1 MIHISSGVRYDK
13 IDRQAELDVSS
24 SYFISV
30 QDGWI
35 HKERFLDLSELIFVT
50 KGKLY
55 MTVNGE
61 NVELAAGDAY
71 LIRRYSFLS
80 GSRVSEGMCSFYTV
94 SFVSTLEK
102 YNDLYAQVIHISSH
116 SSYAQT
122 LFNNLSLYSSR
133 ENSERFLSDASFLL
147 LLEILFES
155 RDNEPEQIQMQ
166 GIIQYINSHIGSP
179 LSMEEISDHFHY
191 SKDYIAKIFKEQHG
205 VTIKQ
210 YIVQK
215 KLSVAKRLL
224 TTSDIPISL
233 VGQAVGF
240 SDVSLFE
247 KFFKY
252 HVKLTPRKYKSLYI

>member
-1 MIHISSGVRYDK
+1 MIHISSGVSYDK
-13 IDRQAELDVSS
+13 IDRQAELDVTST
-24 SYFISV
+24 YFISV
-30 QDGWI
+30 RDGWI

-55 MTVNGE
+55 LTVNGE
-61 NVELAAGDAY
+61 NVELSAGDAY
-71 LIRRYSFLS
+71 LIRRYTLLS
-80 GSRVSEGMCSFYTV
+80 GSRASEGACSFYTV

-102 YNDLYAQVIHISSH
+102 YNDLYTKVIHISTH
-116 SSYAQT
+116 SAYAQT
-122 LFNNLSLYSSR
+122 LFNNLSLYSTR
-133 ENSERFLSDASFLL
+133 ENTDCFLQDASFLL
-147 LLEILFES
+147 LLEILYES
-155 RDNEPEQIQMQ
+155 RKNESDRIQME
-166 GIIQYINSHIGSP
+166 GIIQYINNHISSP
-179 LSMEEISDHFHY
+179 LSIEEISDHFHY

-210 YIVQK
+210 YIIQK
-215 KLSVAKRLL
+215 KLSVAQRLL

-252 HVKLTPRKYKSLYI
+252 HVKLTPRKYKSLYL